1 MAQILVLYPHPAD
14 PEAFDK
20 HYFGPHAD
28 LTRKIPGLRSFVVN
42 RGAVSTPQGE
52 GPYHLVAQLNFDS
65 IEALHQAMETP
76 ESQAAV
82 ADLANFAPEDTQV
95 FIFDN
100 HDVM

>member
-1 MAQILVLYPHPAD
+1 MAQILVLYQHPAD

-20 HYFGPHAD
+20 HYFGVHAE
-28 LTRKIPGLRSFVVN
+28 LTRKIPELRAFVVN

-52 GPYHLVAQLNFDS
+52 GPYHLVAQLNFDT
-65 IEALHQAMETP
+65 IEALHRALESP

-82 ADLANFAPEDTQV
+82 ADLANFAPEDTRV
-95 FIFDN
+95 YIFDS